1 MKLHDG
7 PRHPGPWRVIP
18 VDSEFAGLLVA
29 VGFIVM
35 GFVSVPIAK
44 WFLLGALVVGVVV
57 ALVLPFVRK
66 ALDQAESKRRSKLR
80 LF

>member
-1 MKLHDG
+1 
-7 PRHPGPWRVIP
+7 VIP

-44 WFLLGALVVGVVV
+44 WFLLGALVLGVAA
-57 ALVLPFVRK
+57 ALMLHFIRK
-66 ALDQAESKRRSKLR
+66 AADQAESKRRNNLR
-80 LF
+80 LS

>member
-1 MKLHDG
+1 
-7 PRHPGPWRVIP
+7 VIP

-44 WFLLGALVVGVVV
+44 WFLLGAFIVGVIV
-57 ALVLPFVRK
+57 ALVLPLIRR
-66 ALDQAESKRRSKLR
+66 AADRAESKRRSSLR